1 MFTGVVGLWIPGFL
15 NAVWRASL
23 QQRAAGLEKLG
34 LEIRPSLGPKIRA
47 YGYVDG
53 HPVKVHLRGGLR
65 GERIEIHAGPEHI
78 VAELRGDPADL
89 VRELLSGRSRTQS
102 PDPS

>member
-15 NAVWRASL
+15 NAIWRASL
-23 QQRAAGLEKLG
+23 QQRAAGLEALG

-53 HPVKVHLRGGLR
+53 HAVKVRLRGGLR
-65 GERIEIHAGPEHI
+65 GERVEIHAGPEHL
-78 VAELRGDPADL
+78 VSELVGDPADL
-89 VRELLSGRSRTQS
+89 VRELLAGRS
-102 PDPS
+102 PA